1 MRVLA
6 AVLLSW
12 CASAAFAQTHSCES
26 DAMARAG
33 ALLKLHWNSDGTA
46 LADNAGEPDGSD
58 AQPWSLD
65 DHAAV
70 LAPAKALVGSGK
82 LDVLEINGYVYR
94 ATYRMHFLYAQIPD
108 ICVLMGQEILEA
120 ADPY

>member
-12 CASAAFAQTHSCES
+12 CASAAFAQTHPCEA

-46 LADNAGEPDGSD
+46 LADSARAARQVAYEAIHGIRFDGMQYRKDIAHRAIRPVGDSTK
-58 AQPWSLD
+58 
-65 DHAAV
+65 AA
-70 LAPAKALVGSGK
+70 
-82 LDVLEINGYVYR
+82 R
-94 ATYRMHFLYAQIPD
+94 
-108 ICVLMGQEILEA
+108 
-120 ADPY
+120 